1 MCLRELAGLDR
12 AAPPS
17 RSDINPRRDRLQPA
31 DPFLQ
36 IRNLNP
42 GVSSGRSAIGTP
54 FQFSSP
60 EFQPTLPS
68 TQGGHAVDLK
78 AVVGAIGLEIMQTE
92 RKSTRLNSSHKCE
105 HRLPSS
111 A

>member
-1 MCLRELAGLDR
+1 MDLACHER
-12 AAPPS
+12 AAPQS

-68 TQGGHAVDLK
+68 TPGGHAVD
-78 AVVGAIGLEIMQTE
+78 AYGDDGGTGHDYMAIGVLQDG
-92 RKSTRLNSSHKCE
+92 KSGVKGKSGEVS
-105 HRLPSS
+105 
-111 A
+111 